1 MPSMDADTT
10 AVHKPVALTTDPS
23 RSKNGTPTPHV
34 APAPAF
40 TQLNRRTAA

>member
-10 AVHKPVALTTDPS
+10 AVPEPVALTTDPS
-23 RSKNGTPTPHV
+23 QSKNGTLIPPV

-40 TQLNRRTAA
+40 AQLNRRTAA